1 MRATDLQLPKYM
13 NDIFKNDFLWC
24 GDAPLRSDHVSL
36 FIKRRCPCSTVSDIY
51 YMLSFSTPQPKQTQ
65 ITVAEKLSEFFFSSI
80 YRQVIS
86 HLKPSLSKK
95 SRQVLEESFKV
106 KTHFTFDKPF
116 IKTQFPYINYVILT
130 AIGCNTW

>member
-1 MRATDLQLPKYM
+1 MTYSRMISCGVGMLRLEVIM
-13 NDIFKNDFLWC
+13 FLYSLKE
-24 GDAPLRSDHVSL
+24 DAPVQLSVMY
-36 FIKRRCPCSTVSDIY
+36 IICSALV
-51 YMLSFSTPQPKQTQ
+51 LPQPKQTQ

-80 YRQVIS
+80 HRQVIS

-116 IKTQFPYINYVILT
+116 IKTQFPYTNYVILT

>member
-36 FIKRRCPCSTVSDIY
+36 SLKEDAPVQLSVIYIICSALV
-51 YMLSFSTPQPKQTQ
+51 LPQPKQTQ

-80 YRQVIS
+80 HRQVIS